1 MATHAAHAA
10 TDTRATAM
18 RRAIELAARGL
29 GSTSPNPV
37 VGCVITDARGAVVGE
52 GWHQRAGGPHAEV
65 HALRAAGTAAR
76 GGTAYVTLEPC
87 NHTGRT
93 GPCAQ
98 ALIEA
103 GVTRVVYA
111 VSDPNPQASG
121 GGATLRAAGIA
132 TEAGLLE
139 QEAEE
144 GNAAWLTSVRRGRPH
159 VLWKY
164 AATLDGR
171 IAAADGTSRWISSPE
186 SRADVHRLRA
196 EADAVVVG
204 SGTLRAD
211 DPHLAVRG
219 RPGTDPADQPL
230 RVVLDTRAT
239 VRPGARVLDDAAPTL
254 IAVAEDADTG
264 HLPGVDLVRLPADE
278 NGISVHA
285 LLAELHRRGVRS
297 VLLEGGPTLAGAF
310 VAAGAVDKVV
320 GYLAPVLLGAG
331 RTALGDA
338 GIDTIADAL
347 RLRITETVRIGP
359 DLRVTAVPEAVP
371 TAPQG
376 ALSVHR
382 NRRRTWRGHRRRA
395 ARRGLPLPPARP
407 RRHRGCQARRLHRRQ
422 RRVPDRRGD
431 RRRRVHRRR
440 HAGDPEPLQ
449 PRHPGTGLPGQPGAP
464 HGPRRPA
471 RRPPGP
477 RARGRHRRDPL
488 PHPSEHWELVKVAL
502 PAHLARYVV
511 EKGSITVDGVSLTV
525 VEAAADHFTISLIP
539 TTLALTTL
547 GIKQPG
553 DPVNLEVDVLAK
565 YVERLLAAGVDPLSA
580 KAGEERS

>member
-1 MATHAAHAA
+1 MRQEDPVATHAAHAA
-10 TDTRATAM
+10 PDTRATAM

-264 HLPGVDLVRLPADE
+264 HLPGVDLVRLPADA

-338 GIDTIADAL
+338 GIDTITDAL

-371 TAPQG
+371 TAPK
-376 ALSVHR
+376 
-382 NRRRTWRGHRRRA
+382 
-395 ARRGLPLPPARP
+395 
-407 RRHRGCQARRLHRRQ
+407 
-422 RRVPDRRGD
+422 
-431 RRRRVHRRR
+431 
-440 HAGDPEPLQ
+440 
-449 PRHPGTGLPGQPGAP
+449 
-464 HGPRRPA
+464 
-471 RRPPGP
+471 
-477 RARGRHRRDPL
+477 
-488 PHPSEHWELVKVAL
+488 EH
-502 PAHLARYVV
+502 
-511 EKGSITVDGVSLTV
+511 
-525 VEAAADHFTISLIP
+525 
-539 TTLALTTL
+539 
-547 GIKQPG
+547 
-553 DPVNLEVDVLAK
+553 
-565 YVERLLAAGVDPLSA
+565 
-580 KAGEERS
+580 